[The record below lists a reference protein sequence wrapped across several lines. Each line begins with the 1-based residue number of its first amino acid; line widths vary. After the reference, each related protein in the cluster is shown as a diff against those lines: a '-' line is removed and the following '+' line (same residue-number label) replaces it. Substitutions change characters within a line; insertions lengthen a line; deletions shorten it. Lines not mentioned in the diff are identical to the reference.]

1 MAAWILAA
9 IALYTGPV
17 QALEVSARSAV
28 LLDGGDVLWEK
39 NADEKSLIASTT
51 KIMTALVV
59 LEQADLEDVVQ
70 VDPAAVGVEGSSM
83 YLKAGEELTVRDL
96 LHGLMLSSGNDAA
109 VALAI
114 HVAGSVDGF
123 AALMNDKAAQ
133 LGLETTHF
141 ANPNGLDDEGNYATA
156 RSLGLLASA
165 AMEREDFRQIVSAR
179 TYTCAGHAM
188 TNHNKLLWQYP
199 GAEGVKTGF
208 TKHAGRI
215 LVGSAQRNGRRLVSV
230 TINAPDD
237 WNDHRAMLDYGFSL
251 YSPKTLVTEGTVLG
265 AVPVVSGL
273 ETEVPVAAAQ
283 SLDYAL
289 REDETVETRLYLT
302 PFVYAPVEMG
312 TALGTME
319 LYLGGRC
326 IGQMELLAAADVA
339 QLPEEP
345 GAWERFLQRFSHKE
359 DDNAGTCAK
368 DTCP

>member
-1 MAAWILAA
+1 MAAWIFVA
-9 IALYTGPV
+9 ILLYTPPV

-28 LLDGGDVLWEK
+28 LLDGEDVLWEK

-59 LEQADLEDVVQ
+59 LEQADLDETVQ

-114 HVAGSVDGF
+114 HVAGSIEEF
-123 AALMNDKAAQ
+123 AALMNDKVAQ
-133 LGLETTHF
+133 LGLENTHF

-165 AMEREDFRQIVSAR
+165 AMEREDFREIVSAR
-179 TYTCAGHAM
+179 TYACAGHSM

-215 LVGSAQRNGRRLVSV
+215 LVGSAQRSGRRLVSV

-237 WNDHRAMLDYGFSL
+237 WNDHRRLLDYGFSL
-251 YSPKTLVTEGTVLG
+251 YSPRTLVTEGTVMG
-265 AVPVVSGL
+265 AVPVISGT
-273 ETEVPVAAAQ
+273 EAEVPLVAAQ

-289 REDETVETRLYLT
+289 RAEETVETRLYLS
-302 PFVYAPVEMG
+302 PFVYAPVEKG
-312 TALGTME
+312 TVLGTME
-319 LYLGGRC
+319 LYLGQTC
-326 IGQMELLAAADVA
+326 IGEMELLAAADVE

-345 GAWERFLQRFSHKE
+345 GTLERFFRRFSRKE
-359 DDNAGTCAK
+359 DDDAGTCAK